1 MSQHPTT
8 EPGPAPEGAG
18 SDHRAPS
25 PGVRVLRA
33 ALTGEALLLAVGA
46 LAVVVDLV
54 VRGEFA
60 GRQIAMAVFLVVC
73 ALGIAWALVAAGRA
87 MARGRRTG
95 RSVAM
100 TWQLFQAVVGAT
112 AIATGS
118 VWAVLLGVVLVVL
131 AAGVVFVL
139 LLPRVVTETTG
150 R

>member
-1 MSQHPTT
+1 MSQHPPTN
-8 EPGPAPEGAG
+8 PGPATESAS

-25 PGVRVLRA
+25 PKVRALRA
-33 ALTGEALLLAVGA
+33 ALTAEAALMAVGA
-46 LAVVVDLV
+46 LAVVADLI

-60 GRQIAMAVFLVVC
+60 GRQIAMAAFLVVC

-87 MARGRRTG
+87 LALGRRSG

-118 VWAVLLGVVLVVL
+118 AWAVLLGVILVVL
-131 AAGVVFVL
+131 AVGVAFLL
-139 LLPRVVTETTG
+139 LLPSVVTETTG